1 MVMVFGCIY
10 SILLF
15 TFSIQFKI
23 YHVSRHT
30 SLRQA
35 IEKDLMLFL
44 FNLAFTSIITL
55 LGWIDLTIALKFSL
69 IGALATVLWSIV
81 FFSTLSWY
89 RTRGYNY
96 RDYMVVGTGMIA
108 EELIQ
113 HFNSTNR
120 LGFKFQGQIDPNTI
134 DLNVVSTYF
143 ADNLSKKQLDHI
155 YIIDAQVSDT
165 LLQQIIVYCM
175 QNEVRAKIVTKL
187 STTDADFVLPNNYNV
202 VSPLPSPLD
211 QTFNTIYKRL
221 LDISISSIVVL
232 TLLWWLLPILAIL
245 IKLDSKG
252 PIFFVQK
259 RTGENGLDF
268 NCLKLRTMYVNDD
281 ANKKQAIAG
290 DSRITR
296 VGAFLRDKHLDELP
310 QFINVLMGQMSIV
323 GPRPH
328 MLAHTK
334 EFAEKIDK
342 YMYRHF
348 VKPGITGLSQV
359 KGFKGEII
367 NHTSL
372 LGRFKLD
379 LFYLRRW
386 SFGLDLWIVY
396 QTAMEIIKGEKE

>member
-1 MVMVFGCIY
+1 MGWV
-10 SILLF
+10 SL
-15 TFSIQFKI
+15 QF
-23 YHVSRHT
+23 
-30 SLRQA
+30 
-35 IEKDLMLFL
+35 
-44 FNLAFTSIITL
+44 
-55 LGWIDLTIALKFSL
+55 ALVFSL
-69 IGALATVLWSIV
+69 IGAVATIAWSV
-81 FFSTLSWY
+81 SFFSVLNWY

-96 RDYMVVGTGMIA
+96 RDYMVVGKGNIA
-108 EELIQ
+108 DELIQ
-113 HFNSTNR
+113 HFNTSNR
-120 LGFKFQGQIDPNTI
+120 LGFKFKGQINPNAI
-134 DLNVVSTYF
+134 NINAVSDCF
-143 ADNLSKKQLDHI
+143 KENLEKKQLDHI
-155 YIIDAQVSDT
+155 YIIDAQVNDA
-165 LLQQIIVYCM
+165 LLQQIIVFCM
-175 QNEVRAKIVTKL
+175 QNEVRAKIVIKQPTAE
-187 STTDADFVLPNNYNV
+187 ADFLLPNNYSV

-221 LDISISSIVVL
+221 LDIAISLGVVVF
-232 TLLWWLLPILAIL
+232 LLWWLLPILAIL

-252 PIFFVQK
+252 PIFFIQK
-259 RTGENGLDF
+259 RTGVNGLDF
-268 NCLKLRTMYVNDD
+268 SCIKLRTMYVNDE
-281 ANKKQAIAG
+281 ANKKQAVSG
-290 DSRITR
+290 DPRITR

-334 EFAEKIDK
+334 EFTKKIDK

-359 KGFKGEII
+359 KGFKGEILS
-367 NHTSL
+367 HASL